1 MKNCHGI
8 LLVSMLASM
17 VGCAAYMRV
26 MTPKPRT
33 VDNPLVSGQP
43 LVVTSKADVGT
54 VQEQDCN
61 TWPFEDTQTVT
72 MTASQICVEQHK
84 NMSAPAGWSGE
95 PTADSSKNVGVGTN
109 VGADSTIIAPK
120 SHSAKVGSCF
130 NKGFNEQVAIWSFD
144 YKGCTAN
151 NNLVTESTTSVHAGS
166 ESWQFTGAAA
176 PAGAP
181 ASSASPNA
189 PTAAA
194 N

>member
-8 LLVSMLASM
+8 LLVAALASTA
-17 VGCAAYMRV
+17 GCAAYMRV

-43 LVVTSKADVGT
+43 LVVTSKGDVGT

-61 TWPFEDTQTVT
+61 TWPFEDTLSVTV
-72 MTASQICVEQHK
+72 TASQICVEQHK

-95 PTADSSKNVGVGTN
+95 PTADSSKNVSVGTN
-109 VGADSTIIAPK
+109 VGADSNIIAQK

-151 NNLVTESTTSVHAGS
+151 NNLVTAETTSFHAGS
-166 ESWQFTGAAA
+166 ESWQFAGAAA
-176 PAGAP
+176 PAAAP
-181 ASSASPNA
+181 AAGGSA
-189 PTAAA
+189 PTASA